1 MSDQFKLTRI
11 GDIIKRLKQEQDQLK
26 FALTKL
32 QRNEQS
38 EIERIRREFKTQTY
52 NIETRQT
59 AIISELRTREKEFT
73 QIEAEVN
80 QQITR
85 EAEEKK
91 RLADEE
97 RRRRLHL

>member
-38 EIERIRREFKTQTY
+38 EIERIKREFKTQTY

-59 AIISELRTREKEFT
+59 TIISELRTREKEFT

-97 RRRRLHL
+97 RRRRLHI

>member
-38 EIERIRREFKTQTY
+38 EIERIKREFKTQTY